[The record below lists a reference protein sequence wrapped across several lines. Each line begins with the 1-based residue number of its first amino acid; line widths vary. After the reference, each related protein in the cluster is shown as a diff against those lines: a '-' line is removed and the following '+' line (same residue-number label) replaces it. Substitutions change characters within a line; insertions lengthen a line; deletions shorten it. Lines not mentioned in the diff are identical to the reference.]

1 MFGGVTNGHS
11 GYPAFPEEH
20 RAQYDVTALPQL
32 QLFGKFPGGCTIDNI
47 NFVGNDPAMAT
58 NRPVKRAREPGPMNT
73 QQKLHISLN
82 NNFYQD
88 EVTRNNMNLNH
99 VSTGLKLSY
108 EEDERNSSVTS
119 VNVNLKALYPIK
131 LEMDRQRE
139 VIDHYVKVQEENLVK
154 GIRELNQKHTALLLN
169 ALEKEVM
176 KKLNEK
182 DVEIFNMNRRN
193 MELSLKIKQVAM
205 EAQSWHYRAKYNEL
219 VVNSLKNNLQQVIA
233 QMPVQQKEG
242 YGDSEVD
249 DAASYTNAIPNQTVS
264 KNSLNCKAC
273 NVKEVCVLLLPC
285 RHLCL
290 CKDCDVLVEM
300 CPVCQTMRTESV
312 HVFMS

>member
-1 MFGGVTNGHS
+1 
-11 GYPAFPEEH
+11 
-20 RAQYDVTALPQL
+20 
-32 QLFGKFPGGCTIDNI
+32 
-47 NFVGNDPAMAT
+47 MAS
-58 NRPVKRAREPGPMNT
+58 NRPAKRAREPGPVTT

-82 NNFYQD
+82 NFCQD
-88 EVTRNNMNLNH
+88 DVTRNNMNPHH

-108 EEDERNSSVTS
+108 EEDERNSSVTT
-119 VNVNLKALYPIK
+119 VNENLKALYLVAHSLTNSIK

-139 VIDHYVKVQEENLVK
+139 VIDHYVKVREENLVK

-169 ALEKEVM
+169 ALEKEVT

-182 DVEIFNMNRRN
+182 DVEIVNMNRRN
-193 MELSLKIKQVAM
+193 MELSLKIKQVAV
-205 EAQSWHYRAKYNEL
+205 EAQSWRYRAKYNES
-219 VVNSLKNNLQQVIA
+219 VVNTLKNNLQQVIA
-233 QMPVQQKEG
+233 QMLAQQKEG

-249 DAASYTNAIPNQTVS
+249 DAASYTNVVPNQTVS
-264 KNSLNCKAC
+264 MKALNCKAC

-290 CKDCDVLVEM
+290 CKDCDMLVEM